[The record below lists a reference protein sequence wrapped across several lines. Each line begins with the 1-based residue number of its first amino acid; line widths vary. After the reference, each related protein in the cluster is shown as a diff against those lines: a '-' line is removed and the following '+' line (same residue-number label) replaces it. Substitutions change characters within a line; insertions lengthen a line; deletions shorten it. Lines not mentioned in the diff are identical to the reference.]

1 MRDGEGRTLR
11 NAAIVDLTPAICY
24 KNSVHHYLN
33 KRGYME
39 SFFLKLSIMLVPG
52 LMAITCHEVSHGYIA
67 DRLGDSTARS
77 LGRLTLNPIKH
88 LDIIGTLMVFV
99 VGIGWA
105 KPVPVNFNNLR
116 NPKRDMIWVA
126 AAGPITNFTLA
137 LLSALCLRGGVVLA
151 GTLSA
156 GSPMNTVFEP
166 VLLMLAFSVYIN
178 LLLAIFNLI
187 PVPPLDG
194 GRVAVG
200 LLPARLALPLARF
213 EPYGMILIVVLVF
226 FTNIFSKVLQPALTF
241 GIDLLAGSKTEWVFE
256 QLIRKVISL

>member
-1 MRDGEGRTLR
+1 
-11 NAAIVDLTPAICY
+11 
-24 KNSVHHYLN
+24 
-33 KRGYME
+33 ME

-52 LMAITCHEVSHGYIA
+52 LMAITCHEVSHGYVA
-67 DRLGDSTARS
+67 NRLGDGTARS
-77 LGRLTLNPIKH
+77 LGRLTLNPLKH

-99 VGIGWA
+99 IGIGWA

-126 AAGPITNFTLA
+126 AAGPITNFVLA
-137 LLSALCLRGGVVLA
+137 LLSALALRGGVALA
-151 GTLSA
+151 GTIAA
-156 GSPMNTVFEP
+156 GTQMDTVLYP

-200 LLPARLALPLARF
+200 LLPPRPALALARF
-213 EPYGMILIVVLVF
+213 EPYGMILIIVLVF
-226 FTNIFSKVLQPALTF
+226 FTNIFSKVLQPALSV
-241 GIDLLAGSKTEWVFE
+241 GIDLLAGPKSEWVFE
-256 QLIRKVISL
+256 LLISKIIGR